1 MIQRIQSIFLLFSSL
16 FLLGLIYFLPVLK
29 GVDNSFVLISTEL
42 PIIKIIIFGSSCLSF
57 FAIFQF
63 KKTHIQRLIIAFVNF
78 TIGIALILIVFIYR
92 EDKDIA
98 LGLWSFLV
106 PFITLK
112 LASFFIK
119 KDERLIRSSDRIR

>member
-1 MIQRIQSIFLLFSSL
+1 M
-16 FLLGLIYFLPVLK
+16 
-29 GVDNSFVLISTEL
+29 
-42 PIIKIIIFGSSCLSF
+42 
-57 FAIFQF
+57 
-63 KKTHIQRLIIAFVNF
+63 HIQRLIIAFITF
-78 TIGIALILIVFIYR
+78 MIGISLVLIVFIYR

-98 LGLWSFLV
+98 LGFWSFLG